1 MYVQRNVETRSRNH
15 CGSAIAMSIA
25 YCECVRVCM
34 CMSACVCACVRV
46 CVCMSECVSVC
57 VCVCVCE

>member
-34 CMSACVCACVRV
+34 CMSACVCACVRA
-46 CVCMSECVSVC
+46 CLR
-57 VCVCVCE
+57 VCE